1 MDSQDCPTDVK
12 LHSCLK
18 DEDDDVGLL
27 VHFVKGLHAEIMDS
41 VKKEWVIVLL
51 RGSQRLAEDF
61 EKTLDQKEK
70 LQVN

>member
-27 VHFVKGLHAEIMDS
+27 AHFVKGLHAEIMDS
-41 VKKEWVIVLL
+41 VKERMGDSSLKRIIASS
-51 RGSQRLAEDF
+51 RRF
-61 EKTLDQKEK
+61 
-70 LQVN
+70 

>member
-1 MDSQDCPTDVK
+1 MDSQDCPADVK
-12 LHSCLK
+12 LHSRLT

-27 VHFVKGLHAEIMDS
+27 VHL
-41 VKKEWVIVLL
+41 VKKEWVIILL
-51 RGSQRLAEDF
+51 RESQRLAKDF